1 MVTRVVEQQ
10 RIFFKKNKDTFL
22 TSERPFSGDKYWEVV
37 YTHLGVVA
45 VTFWNS
51 KGKHRYY
58 SMPNMPK
65 AIRAWLVVQGIPVN
79 TEINK
84 YTNQMMFNQAV
95 F

>member
-1 MVTRVVEQQ
+1 MTTRNIKQQ
-10 RIFFKKNKDTFL
+10 RMFFKKNKDTFM
-22 TSERPFSGDKYWEVV
+22 TSERPFSGEKYWEIV
-37 YTHLGVVA
+37 YNQFGVIA
-45 VTFWNS
+45 VTFWNI

-58 SMPNMPK
+58 SVPNMPK

-84 YTNQMMFNQAV
+84 YTTQMMTNQAV